1 MLTAGRAK
9 THRTRGFVPPDVGP
23 TPYDP
28 PVISEPPLHA
38 DLRDLF
44 TDEAAGRSLSVP
56 LPPGRPVFSEEKEEG
71 DRPAFWL
78 SDQPAP
84 EGLWARLRAEHA
96 KSGLWP
102 LLLDALDDEDV
113 EYRPWA
119 NGEVLPGDMSSP
131 DDHDAVTL
139 LAGWWADHTGENDAV
154 PAAVTAP
161 HGLQWPGLSPALP
174 TRTDPDRTA
183 DGLAEQ
189 LLTGH
194 GSMRLGLVAANR
206 GADALTVAGWTGPM
220 NYANDTAEVSAV
232 LRNWEDRFGARIV
245 GVGFATLLLSVA
257 APPTTHEQAL
267 AVAAEH
273 FAFCPDNV
281 WQGAEPQTLSAY
293 AERLVGDHSWAF
305 WWD

>member
-1 MLTAGRAK
+1 M
-9 THRTRGFVPPDVGP
+9 
-23 TPYDP
+23 
-28 PVISEPPLHA
+28 ISEPPLPD
-38 DLRDLF
+38 DLRNLF
-44 TDEAAGRSLSVP
+44 ADGAAGRSLPVQ
-56 LPPGRPVFSEEKEEG
+56 LPAGRLVFSEEKEDG

-84 EGLWARLRAEHA
+84 AGLWARLRAEHA

-131 DDHDAVTL
+131 GDHDPVAL
-139 LAGWWADHTGENDAV
+139 LAGWWTDHTTGDEDDSLS
-154 PAAVTAP
+154 PAERLAVTAP
-161 HGLQWPGLSPALP
+161 YGGQWPGLAPSPP
-174 TRTDPDRTA
+174 SRTDADRTA

-189 LLTGH
+189 LLAGH
-194 GSMRLGLVAANR
+194 ESMRLGLVAANR
-206 GADALTVAGWTGPM
+206 GADALTVAGWTGPA
-220 NYANDTAEVSAV
+220 NYTGDTAEVSAV

-245 GVGFATLLLSVA
+245 GVGYATLLLSVA
-257 APPTTHEQAL
+257 APPTTRVEAL

-281 WQGAEPQTLSAY
+281 WQGSESHPLAEY
-293 AERLVGDHSWAF
+293 ADRLVGDHSWAF